1 MSIQFVLG
9 SASQDHSKEL
19 VKIADEWLQQSSDH
33 EVFYLVPNHVKFETE
48 IHVLKELAKLPKY
61 QDWQNMVSM

>member
-1 MSIQFVLG
+1 MLVSVQFVIG

-19 VKIADEWLQQSSDH
+19 VKMADEWLQQSSDH

-48 IHVLKELAKLPKY
+48 IHVLK
-61 QDWQNMVSM
+61 